1 MRKKDFISKVIRLS
15 FVMICLNISNTSY
28 GIFVSERVGAEGIGV
43 FHLVMSV
50 YSLGSVISVSGIG
63 FTSTRLISDMPSSM
77 AVRCGD
83 DIVRKCMRFC
93 LVPACFAAA
102 VMYLGADFMAVKI
115 INNPGGAV
123 CFKLLAPALVC
134 TALSSVLEG
143 YFTAF
148 GRVGSI
154 SFARLVSE
162 LVTWS
167 VCIFLFNFKVKI
179 HGYTVII
186 TAMLL
191 GSFAEFLVSL
201 LLWQRSKMRL
211 FCENG
216 CSYKDILSLCTPIA
230 VGSYLR
236 CGLSGAE
243 NLMIPS
249 MLRLHGDANPL
260 ALYGIIKGMTMPI
273 LMFPM
278 VITGVFTGL
287 IIPEIA
293 RRRSMGYKNG
303 IRYISSLSIEYI
315 LKFGILICGIF
326 FEFHTRIADIFYS
339 EQKAGV
345 YLGYLSFFVIFLFCD
360 SVTDA
365 LLKGMDEQLSTLK
378 INIAD
383 SVCRVLCILIFV
395 PRYGMAAY
403 IAMLYVSETVNLS
416 FSYLRLRRV
425 NGVRFPFVR
434 GVLIPAVSL
443 ILSDFIMSVSGPL
456 GMWRAIAMLI
466 SLYIVFVMIFSRLER
481 GIRLAKN
488 TL

>member
-1 MRKKDFISKVIRLS
+1 MRKKDFISKVLRLS

-28 GIFVSERVGAEGIGV
+28 GIFVSERVGAEGIGI

-63 FTSTRLISDMPSSM
+63 FTSTRLISDMPSPM
-77 AVRCGD
+77 AARCGD
-83 DIVRKCMRFC
+83 DVVRKCMRFC
-93 LVPACFAAA
+93 LVPASFAAGA
-102 VMYLGADFMAVKI
+102 MLLGADFMAEKI
-115 INNPGGAV
+115 LGSSDGAH
-123 CFKLLAPALVC
+123 CFRLLAPSLIF
-134 TALSSVLEG
+134 TALSSVLSG

-154 SFARLVSE
+154 SFVRLVSE

-167 VCIFLFNFKVKI
+167 ASIFLFSQNGSA

-191 GSFAEFLVSL
+191 GSLAEFGVSFF
-201 LLWQRSKMRL
+201 LWYRSRMRL

-216 CSYKDILSLCTPIA
+216 CDYRGILALCAPIA
-230 VGSYLR
+230 IGSYLR
-236 CGLSGAE
+236 CGLTSAE
-243 NLMIPS
+243 NLLIPS

-278 VITGVFTGL
+278 VITGVFSNL

-303 IRYISSLSIEYI
+303 IRYISSLSLEYI
-315 LKFGILICGIF
+315 LKFGMLIGAVF
-326 FEFHTRIADIFYS
+326 FEFHTELAAMFYS
-339 EQKAGV
+339 EQRAGV
-345 YLGYLSFFVIFLFCD
+345 YLGHLCFFAVFVFCD
-360 SVTDA
+360 AVTDA

-378 INIAD
+378 INIVD

-395 PRYGMAAY
+395 PRFGMAAY
-403 IAMLYVSETVNLS
+403 IGMMYVSETVNLG
-416 FSYLRLRRV
+416 FSYYKLRKVSDMSFPLAK
-425 NGVRFPFVR
+425 GVV
-434 GVLIPAVSL
+434 IPAVSL
-443 ILSDFIMSVSGPL
+443 ILADFFMGVLAPSGMCREMAL
-456 GMWRAIAMLI
+456 LA
-466 SLYIVFVMIFSRLER
+466 SLYIMFLMIFSHAWKVLS
-481 GIRLAKN
+481 
-488 TL
+488 